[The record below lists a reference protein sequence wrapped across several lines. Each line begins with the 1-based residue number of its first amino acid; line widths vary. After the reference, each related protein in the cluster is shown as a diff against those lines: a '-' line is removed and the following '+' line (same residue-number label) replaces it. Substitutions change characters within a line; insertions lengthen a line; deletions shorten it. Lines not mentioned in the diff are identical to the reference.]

1 MISKLYEEFDS
12 DKIETLKDFGY
23 SVGRKGSY
31 KTFESRNGYNDIT
44 VFIYDDGRVRYDTD
58 DATDVVKLNN
68 DKYSIRFVNDYDKD
82 LRAIEE
88 FINGF
93 MLEYGY
99 IDDGIEVDDLDTDEF
114 DED

>member
-1 MISKLYEEFDS
+1 MVRELLEDFDN

-31 KTFESRNGYNDIT
+31 KTFESRDGYNDIT

-88 FINGF
+88 FINDF
-93 MLEYGY
+93 MSEYGY
-99 IDDGIEVDDLDTDEF
+99 IDDGFEVDGYEDEF
-114 DED
+114 DEE

>member
-1 MISKLYEEFDS
+1 MVRELLEDFDD
-12 DKIETLKDFGY
+12 DKIEILKNFGY
-23 SVGRKGSY
+23 SVGKRGSY
-31 KTFESRNGYNDIT
+31 KTFESRDGYNDIT

-88 FINGF
+88 FINDF
-93 MLEYGY
+93 MIEFGY
-99 IDDGIEVDDLDTDEF
+99 IDDGFEVDGYEDEF
-114 DED
+114 DEE